1 MHYKVTKIVLQ
12 EQPANKNVATPAAT
26 TPAVTT
32 VYAVATPAANTPA
45 TYVAPAPASVKPTPT
60 PTPTPTP
67 AYVAPAVA
75 TPASVAVAYVPPV
88 VNTVKPNTN
97 LYSSASTLG
106 FASAAALVIALF
118 Y

>member
-1 MHYKVTKIVLQ
+1 MSYND
-12 EQPANKNVATPAAT
+12 PAPVVNYVATPAAT

-32 VYAVATPAANTPA
+32 IYAAETPAANTA
-45 TYVAPAPASVKPTPT
+45 YVASAPASVKSTPT

-67 AYVAPAVA
+67 AYVAPAVV

-106 FASAAALVIALF
+106 FASAAALVVALF